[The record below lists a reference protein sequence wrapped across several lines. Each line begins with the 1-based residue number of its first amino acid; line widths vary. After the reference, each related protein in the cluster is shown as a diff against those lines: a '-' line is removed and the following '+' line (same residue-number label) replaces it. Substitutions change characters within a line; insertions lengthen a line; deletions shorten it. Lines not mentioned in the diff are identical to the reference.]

1 MLSKEVTAKVDKLF
15 NSLSKNDE
23 FEVMFNNYKKENK
36 LPIMD
41 FMKILKYVRYKSEK
55 ENYNIT
61 ETTTLDA
68 IYLGEDMSTYRVSIQ
83 GNETINN
90 FLSLVHQRKNNMIFS
105 ILFSQYYNKPN
116 FTFIQKIKDKDKII
130 DVDMFD
136 IRFRVSKEISIPDNI
151 VKNLSKLP
159 ISQTDKIIYRYKQR
173 LTLSISPSLNID
185 LTMVKTSSN
194 VNKINEM
201 NNTYELE
208 IDYSPDGKD
217 KVSLKKILDE
227 MEDIK
232 KVLYGSNILI
242 SNEEE
247 NEVIENY
254 KNLVYGSNNNTFNTL
269 YSMQPISAEV
279 QHFVDNIPN
288 KYSVTDKAD
297 GDKYQMFIMDDTVY
311 LISNNLHVKKLNK
324 KVNNLNN
331 TIVEG
336 EYIYLSE
343 QRKNLFMIFDCLYF
357 KGKDL
362 KNEVMLTDRLEKVYK
377 ISEQLNNKSSI
388 YKIETYN
395 NNFNLEKIKVH
406 YNKEIF
412 NFYKNLNKM
421 LDSTSINGTVFH
433 PKLFLFPTGGSS
445 SEVFLFSDL
454 IWINCTKNS
463 NINCPYILDGI
474 VFTGMEQK
482 YSKDKKEH
490 KFPIYKY
497 KPPHTNSLD
506 VYIEFEPNRETGG
519 YMNIFDNSLPDKIE
533 FKEFRVTN
541 LFVGSVVGSREQP
554 VPFMSEEN
562 NDQAYFPLVKGQ
574 VRDMEGNIILNKTVI
589 EIIYT
594 NDNSFPHPYRW
605 TILRTR
611 WDKTETVNKYKKR
624 YGNYRDTAIKIWKS
638 MIEAVT
644 VEEINNLSQPNNYN
658 SQMKILS
665 SRLNTSIISSER
677 KQDKY
682 YQKVTNLIKKMREFH
697 NWIKSVII
705 YTYCSPTRK
714 EINGKVMRQSLL
726 DIGCGR
732 GGDILK
738 MYHARVGEYVGF
750 DPDYE
755 GIYSSTDGAISR
767 YNLYKSKFPDF
778 GKVTYFLGDGGVKLD
793 GETQMKSLT
802 NMSQENKKIIDKVFT
817 KDRKFDT
824 FSSQFVIH
832 YLFGNKTSIDN
843 MVENIN
849 DFLRKDGYILL
860 TLLDG
865 DLVHKKF
872 GEGTT
877 LTSNYTD
884 TEGQR
889 NKLFEIVKKYSGGLN
904 KDIGSPIDIHMSWIS
919 DDDKY
924 IEEYL
929 VPEEL
934 MLKTMKRAGCKLVDS
949 ELFKNVYTMNEP
961 YFKNVIQ
968 YEENPKNKQFYE
980 KVANFYGD
988 LKGADK
994 ESRDWSFLFRFY
1006 IFQKVE

>member
-1 MLSKEVTAKVDKLF
+1 MLSKEVASKVDKLY
-15 NSLSKNDE
+15 NGLSKNDE
-23 FEVMFNNYKKENK
+23 FEVMFNNYKKDNK

-41 FMKILKYVRYKSEK
+41 FMKVLKYLKYKSEK
-55 ENYNIT
+55 ENYDLQDSVS
-61 ETTTLDA
+61 LDV
-68 IYLGEDMSTYRVSIQ
+68 IYISEDMSTYRVSIE

-90 FLSLVHQRKNNMIFS
+90 FLSLVHQRKNNMVFS

-116 FTFIQKIKDKDKII
+116 FKFIQKVKDKDRII

-136 IRFRVSKEISIPDNI
+136 IRFRVSQELDIKEDI

-159 ISQTDKIIYRYKQR
+159 ISQSDKIIYRYKQR
-173 LTLSISPSLNID
+173 LSLAISPTYNID
-185 LTMVKTSSN
+185 LTMVKTATN
-194 VNKINEM
+194 VNKLNESIKS
-201 NNTYELE
+201 YELE

-217 KVSLKKILDE
+217 KVALKTILQE

-242 SNEEE
+242 TNEEE
-247 NEVIENY
+247 QKVIENY
-254 KNLVYGSNNNTFNTL
+254 KNLVYGSNNNTFNSL
-269 YSMQPISAEV
+269 YSMQPVSAEV

-297 GDKYQMFIMDDTVY
+297 GDKYQLFVMDEQVY

-324 KVNNLNN
+324 QISNFDN

-336 EYIYLSE
+336 EYIYLPDK
-343 QRKNLFMIFDCLYF
+343 RKNMFMIFDCLYF
-357 KGKDL
+357 KGKDI
-362 KNEVMLTDRLEKVYK
+362 KNEIMLEQRLEKVFELSSK
-377 ISEQLNNKSSI
+377 LNEKLDI
-388 YKIETYN
+388 YKIKSFEGD
-395 NNFNLEKIKVH
+395 FNLDKMRNH
-406 YNKEIF
+406 YNKEIS
-412 NFYKNLNKM
+412 NFYKNINSM
-421 LDSTSINGTVFH
+421 LDSTNINGTIYH

-463 NINCPYILDGI
+463 NVNCPYILDGI
-474 VFTGMEQK
+474 IFTGIEQK
-482 YSKDKKEH
+482 YSRDKKEH
-490 KFPIYKY
+490 KYPIYKY

-519 YMNIFDNSLPDKIE
+519 FMNIFDNSLPDKIE

-541 LFVGSVVGSREQP
+541 LYVGSVVGSREQP
-554 VPFMSEEN
+554 VPFMPDEN

-574 VRDMEGNIILNKTVI
+574 VRDVEGNIILNKTVI

-594 NDNSFPHPYRW
+594 NNTSFPHPYRW
-605 TILRTR
+605 SILRTR
-611 WDKTETVNKYKKR
+611 WDKTESVNKYQKR
-624 YGNYRDTAIKIWKS
+624 YGNYKDAAIKIWKS

-644 VEEINNLSQPNNYN
+644 VDEINNLSNPNNYN

-705 YTYCSPTRK
+705 YTYCSPTRR
-714 EINGKVMRQSLL
+714 EVNGKVMRQSLL

-778 GKVTYFLGDGGVKLD
+778 GKVTYFLGDGGVKLE
-793 GETQMKSLT
+793 GEAQMKSLT
-802 NMSQENKKIIDKVFT
+802 NMSQENKQIIDKIFT
-817 KDRKFDT
+817 KDKRFDT

-832 YLFGNKTSIDN
+832 YLFGNTTSIDN
-843 MVENIN
+843 LVHNIN
-849 DFLRKDGYILL
+849 NFLRKDGYILL

-865 DLVHKKF
+865 DLVHEKF
-872 GEGTT
+872 GDSTT
-877 LTSNYTD
+877 IISNYTD
-884 TEGQR
+884 DEGQR
-889 NKLFEIVKKYSGGLN
+889 TKLFEIVKKYSGGLS
-904 KDIGSPIDIHMSWIS
+904 KDVGSPVDIHMSWIS
-919 DDDKY
+919 DENKY

-929 VPEEL
+929 VSKEL
-934 MLKTMKRAGCKLVDS
+934 MLKTMKRAGCRLIDTDM
-949 ELFKNVYTMNEP
+949 FKNIYTINEP

-980 KVANFYGD
+980 KVAGFYGD

-994 ESRDWSFLFRFY
+994 ESRDWSFLFRYY